1 MSLQNIVMLY
11 EEQIKAVEIAKSL
24 GIGMGSSKLWK
35 VMMSIPECQM
45 ATGLVPYPCIRN
57 PQLTFKDCLMSINV

>member
-24 GIGMGSSKLWK
+24 GIGMGSSKL
-35 VMMSIPECQM
+35 
-45 ATGLVPYPCIRN
+45 
-57 PQLTFKDCLMSINV
+57 